1 MNNKDFAIGVLTVT
15 ATVLLSAVL
24 LLSVLGPKPA
34 HAFAQLDQSHGY
46 TLFTVQ
52 VSDATELLNVINH
65 AAGLMNIYRFD
76 INLNRLVP
84 LQQIPLPPVQTG
96 TAGPA
101 APAGAPGAR

>member
-24 LLSVLGPKPA
+24 LLSVLAPKPA
-34 HAFAQLDQSHGY
+34 HAFAQLDEGHGY
-46 TLFTVQ
+46 SMFTVQ

-96 TAGPA
+96 AGA
-101 APAGAPGAR
+101 APGAPGAR

>member
-1 MNNKDFAIGVLTVT
+1 MNTKDFAIGVLTVT
-15 ATVLLSAVL
+15 ATVLLTGVL
-24 LLSVLGPKPA
+24 VLSVLGPRPA
-34 HAFAQLDQSHGY
+34 HAFAQLDESHGY

-52 VSDATELLNVINH
+52 VSEATELVNVINH

-84 LQQIPLPPVQTG
+84 LQQIPLPPVQAG

-101 APAGAPGAR
+101 GAPGPR